1 MCRREERPYHG
12 EVEGRHLQQHNRTV
26 TLLTCWVGVVVGGGG
41 GVLRRIASRLVAPR
55 GRVLRIHLL
64 LLLLGV
70 ASVLGARRRQALA
83 PLHTGVGGSLGGG
96 EG

>member
-26 TLLTCWVGVVVGGGG
+26 TLLTCWVGVVVGGGR

-55 GRVLRIHLL
+55 GRVLLRVH

-70 ASVLGARRRQALA
+70 ASALGACRRQALA